1 MCCRFVYTIKCVNML
16 IIIYYNYSVSN
27 TQHQLR
33 ALRSDWELTGGGCGE
48 ICRDRDR
55 MDRLVA
61 VTPHS
66 CVPLQP
72 SGTFLYT

>member
-1 MCCRFVYTIKCVNML
+1 ML
-16 IIIYYNYSVSN
+16 LIIYYKYSVSN

-33 ALRSDWELTGGGCGE
+33 ALRTDWELTGGGCGE

-61 VTPHS
+61 VTP
-66 CVPLQP
+66 VFP
-72 SGTFLYT
+72 SSQAGPFCTLDKVRDFGLDFC

>member
-1 MCCRFVYTIKCVNML
+1 ML

-33 ALRSDWELTGGGCGE
+33 ALRTGNCLAGCGE

-72 SGTFLYT
+72 SGTFLYNLTRSETSVKISAD